1 MDRELSKVR
10 ALFSVD
16 MPALFVGAAPKDA
29 CTVRFWHVMF
39 FRSNEQMSTESCR
52 LGLTLQK

>member
-1 MDRELSKVR
+1 MGRGLYKVR
-10 ALFSVD
+10 ALPSVD
-16 MPALFVGAAPKDA
+16 MPALFVGAALKDA